1 MTKRPKIGRL
11 LFLLLGIL
19 LVNLSYA
26 QTHTITGKIVGKD
39 GKALEG
45 ATVKAEGKGTSAMT
59 KEDGSFSINAPAG
72 TELMVSHVGYKAQK
86 IKVSATVSVY
96 AVSLVEDISMIDQVV
111 VTAIGTT
118 TKKREQGY
126 NSTTLKYEELDISKP
141 TVIASALAGKA
152 AGLEVSGIGGGVN
165 PNYRVVLRGQRS
177 LTGNNNAL
185 IIVDNI
191 QVPSEILTNL
201 NPQDISDVTILN
213 GASGTAIYGSAASNG
228 AVVVTTKKGRPGPPQ
243 VHVANTTTFEKV
255 AFNPKLQKD
264 YGSGGDGYGI
274 NSDGTPV
281 YSSIENE
288 SYGPKFDGTMRDL
301 GVALADGTTLQAPY
315 SYFKDRNKFWQTG
328 LSNQTDFSM
337 SQADDHSSLMI
348 SGQYLNTNGTVYHDH
363 YNRAAFRIN
372 GSRTLS
378 KQLQAT
384 YGAYYVQNRYNIT
397 SQGDAL
403 YDQFLNMPAN
413 IPITHFKDWIHN
425 EYANPNG
432 YYNPWYA
439 NPYFTIDNNRQNT
452 KNDYLIANVELKFT
466 PLEWLTFTSRTG
478 MTYRTVS
485 DRYMTDMFH
494 YTDFAKA
501 SSSNSKSDIAGSYS
515 TDNYYMNT
523 LNSTLLGEAKKSY
536 KNFSLYGLVGA
547 ALQQDNQSYTYASI
561 SGLVDSNL
569 FSLSNSLNYPS
580 TSGGIYRDRQ
590 VGLFYQAK
598 IGYKNW
604 LFLNTTGRNDWVS
617 VLAPSN
623 QSFFYPSVD
632 ASFIATDA
640 IDGLKD
646 VSWLD
651 ALKFRASWS
660 KVGQVNLSNY
670 TYGAYA
676 LQQTYSQILGY
687 PYNGNPG
694 YGVNSTIVAKNLR
707 PEITKGYE
715 GGIDFSLFQSAIDA
729 SVTYYNT
736 HTTNQT
742 VNTGVSNATG
752 YTSFLT
758 NTGETVSKGLEVK
771 LNVTPVRSKDWTVSL
786 NSTFTYSDNKVLSIS
801 AALSQLELAG
811 YSNAG
816 SYAVP
821 HYQFPELYGTDYVR
835 DPKGRVVVDANTGM
849 PSVSSTLVYLGNAN
863 ARKMLGLTPNI
874 RYKQWTIEAVFEYR
888 GGFKRYN
895 EMGGGLD
902 WSGMGIR
909 TVAYNRQRFVMPNSV
924 YLDDKGAYVENKTV
938 TVNQGNGNGGFWT
951 SDEERGVGS
960 NYISNGAY
968 WKLRQMV
975 ISYSLPQSL
984 LKRIKTIKGGTISIQ
999 GRNLFL
1005 WLPKDNVY
1013 TDPDYSSNGTGNG
1026 IGLTSLQTPPSRF
1039 FGGTLSIT
1047 F

>member
-1 MTKRPKIGRL
+1 MTKRPKIGH
-11 LFLLLGIL
+11 LLLLIGIL
-19 LVNLSYA
+19 LVNLSYG
-26 QTHTITGKIVGKD
+26 QTHSITGRIVGKD

-45 ATVKAEGKGTSAMT
+45 ATIKVEGKGASAMT
-59 KEDGSFSINAPAG
+59 KEDGSFTINASAG
-72 TELMVSHVGYKAQK
+72 NELMISHVGYKAQK
-86 IKVSATVSVY
+86 IKVSGSVSDYSVT
-96 AVSLVEDISMIDQVV
+96 LNEEMSMIDEVV

-126 NSTTLKYEELDISKP
+126 FSTTLKYEELDISKP

-152 AGLEVSGIGGGVN
+152 AGLEITGIGGGVN

-191 QVPSEILTNL
+191 MVPSEVLTNL
-201 NPQDISDVTILN
+201 NPEDIADVTILN

-243 VHVANTTTFEKV
+243 VHMGNTTTVEKV
-255 AFNPKLQKD
+255 AYNPKLQKD

-281 YSSIENE
+281 YSPVENE

-301 GVALADGTTLQAPY
+301 GVPLADGTILTAPY

-328 LSNQTDFSM
+328 LSNQTDFSI
-337 SQADDHSSLMI
+337 SQGDDHSSLLL
-348 SGQYLNTNGTVYHDH
+348 SGQYLNTKGTTYQDR
-363 YNRAAFRIN
+363 YTRAAFRIN
-372 GSRTLS
+372 GSRKMS
-378 KQLQAT
+378 KELEVN
-384 YGAYYVQNRYNIT
+384 YGAYYVQNRYNVT
-397 SQGDAL
+397 PLGDAL

-413 IPITHFKDWIHN
+413 IPITHFKDWVHN

-432 YYNPWYA
+432 YYNPWYG
-439 NPYFTIDNNRQNT
+439 NPYFTIDNNRENT
-452 KNDYLIANVELKFT
+452 KNDYLIANAEIKFT
-466 PLEWLTFTSRTG
+466 PADWLTFTSRTG

-485 DRYMTDMFH
+485 DRYTTGMFH
-494 YTDFAKA
+494 YTQFAKDA
-501 SSSNSKSDIAGSYS
+501 SGNSKSDIAGGYS

-523 LNSTLLGEAKKSY
+523 LNSTLLGEAKKNY
-536 KNFSLYGLVGA
+536 RNFSLYGLVGG
-547 ALQQDNQSYTYASI
+547 ALQQDNQSYTSAGI

-569 FSLSNSLNYPS
+569 YNLSNTLNYPS
-580 TSGGIYRDRQ
+580 ASGAIYQDRQ

-617 VLAPSN
+617 ILNPSN

-640 IDGLKD
+640 LDLFKD
-646 VSWLD
+646 ITWLD
-651 ALKFRASWS
+651 ALKFRGSWS
-660 KVGQVNLSNY
+660 KVGQVNLANY

-676 LQQTYSQILGY
+676 LQQTYGQILGY
-687 PYNGNPG
+687 PFNGNPG
-694 YGVNSTIVAKNLR
+694 YALGSTIIAKDLK
-707 PEITKGYE
+707 PEITKGWE
-715 GGIDFSLFQSAIDA
+715 GGVDFSMLHNAIDG
-729 SVTYYNT
+729 SITYYVT

-742 VNTGVSNATG
+742 VNTGVSSASG
-752 YTSFLT
+752 FSSFLT
-758 NTGETVSKGLEVK
+758 NTGETVSKGLEVR
-771 LNVTPVRSKDWTVSL
+771 LNLTPIRSKDWTVSL
-786 NSTFTYSDNKVLSIS
+786 NSTFTYNDNRVLSIS
-801 AALSQLELAG
+801 AALSQLELSG

-835 DPKGRVVVDANTGM
+835 DPKGRVVVDAVTGM

-863 ARKMLGLTPNI
+863 ARTMIGLTPHI

-895 EMGGGLD
+895 EMGTDLD

-909 TVAYNRQRFVMPNSV
+909 TVAFNRQRFVFPNSV
-924 YLDDKGAYVENKTV
+924 YMDDKGEYVVNKTV

-951 SDEERGVGS
+951 ANEERGVGS
-960 NYISNGAY
+960 NYVTNGAY

-975 ISYSLPQSL
+975 ISYSLPPSL
-984 LKRIKTIKGGTISIQ
+984 LKKIKTIKGGTISVQ

-1013 TDPDYSSNGTGNG
+1013 TDPDYSYNGTGNG
-1026 IGLTSLQTPPSRF
+1026 IGLTGYQTPPSRF

>member
-1 MTKRPKIGRL
+1 MTKRPKPGH
-11 LFLLLGIL
+11 LLLLIGVL
-19 LVNLSYA
+19 LAHLSYA
-26 QTHTITGKIVGKD
+26 QTHPVKGRVVGKD
-39 GKALEG
+39 NKFLEG
-45 ATVKAEGKGTSAMT
+45 ATIRVEGKNTSAMS
-59 KEDGSFSINAPAG
+59 KEDGSFIINAAPG
-72 TELMVSHVGYKAQK
+72 SQLVVSHIGFKTQK
-86 IKVSATVSVY
+86 VRIGANMSEIDITLADDVS
-96 AVSLVEDISMIDQVV
+96 EIDQVV

-118 TKKREQGY
+118 VKKREQGY

-141 TVIASALAGKA
+141 TVIASALSGKA
-152 AGLEVSGIGGGVN
+152 AGLEVTGIGGGVN
-165 PNYRVVLRGQRS
+165 PSYRVVLRGQRS

-191 QVPSEILTNL
+191 MVPSEVLTNL
-201 NPQDISDVTILN
+201 NPEDISDVTILN

-228 AVVVTTKKGRPGPPQ
+228 ALVITTKKGRAGPAQ
-243 VHVANTTTFEKV
+243 VHMANTTTIEKV
-255 AFNPKLQKD
+255 AYNPKLQTD

-274 NSDGTPV
+274 NSNGTPV
-281 YSSIENE
+281 YSAVENE
-288 SYGPKFDGTMRDL
+288 SFGPKFDGTIRDL
-301 GVALADGTTLQAPY
+301 GVPLADGTILKAPY

-328 LSNQTDFSM
+328 LSNQTDFSV
-337 SQADDHSSLMI
+337 SQGDERSSLLL
-348 SGQYLNTNGTVYHDH
+348 SGQYLSTSGTT
-363 YNRAAFRIN
+363 YNDRYTRAAFRIN
-372 GSRTLS
+372 GSRKMS
-378 KQLQAT
+378 KQIEIN
-384 YGAYYVQNRYNIT
+384 YGAYYVQNRYNVT
-397 SQGDAL
+397 SQNNAV

-413 IPITHFKDWIHN
+413 VPITHFKDWVHN

-432 YYNPWYA
+432 YYNPWYG
-439 NPYFTIDNNRQNT
+439 NPYFTIDNNREYT
-452 KNDYLIANVELKFT
+452 KNDYLIANAEIKFA

-478 MTYRTVS
+478 MTYRSVS
-485 DRYMTDMFH
+485 DRYTTGMFH
-494 YTDFAKA
+494 YTQFAKDV
-501 SSSNSKSDIAGSYS
+501 SGNSKSDIAGSYS
-515 TDNYYMNT
+515 TDNYYINS
-523 LNSTLLGEAKKSY
+523 LNSTLLGEARKSY
-536 KNFSLYGLVGA
+536 KDFSLYGLIGG
-547 ALQQDNQSYTYASI
+547 ALQQDNQSYTSAGI

-569 FSLSNSLNYPS
+569 YSLSNTLNYPS
-580 TSGGIYRDRQ
+580 ASGAIYQDRQ

-617 VLAPSN
+617 ILNPSN

-632 ASFIATDA
+632 ASFVATDA
-640 IDGLKD
+640 LGFLKD
-646 VSWLD
+646 LSWLD
-651 ALKFRASWS
+651 ALKLRGSWS

-676 LQQTYSQILGY
+676 LQQTYGQILGY
-687 PYNGNPG
+687 PFNGNPG
-694 YGVNSTIVAKNLR
+694 YALGSTIVSTNLK
-707 PEITKGYE
+707 PEITKGWE
-715 GGIDFSLFQSAIDA
+715 GGIDFSMFHSAIDA
-729 SVTYYNT
+729 GITYYVT

-752 YTSFLT
+752 FNNYLT

-771 LNVTPVRSKDWTVSL
+771 LNLTPVRSKDWTVSL
-786 NSTFTYSDNKVLSIS
+786 NSTFTYSDNRVLSIS
-801 AALSQLELAG
+801 AALSQLQLSG

-835 DPKGRVVVDANTGM
+835 DPKGRVIVDAVTGM

-863 ARKMLGLTPNI
+863 ARTMIGLTPRI

-895 EMGGGLD
+895 EMGTDLD

-909 TVAYNRQRFVMPNSV
+909 TVAYNRQRFVFPNSV
-924 YLDDKGAYVENKTV
+924 YLDNKGNYVVNKTV
-938 TVNQGNGNGGFWT
+938 TVNQANGNGGFWT
-951 SDEERGVGS
+951 ANEERGVGS
-960 NYISNGAY
+960 NYVTNGAY

-984 LKRIKTIKGGTISIQ
+984 LKKIKTIKGGTISVQ

-1013 TDPDYSSNGTGNG
+1013 TDPDYSYNGTGNG
-1026 IGLTSLQTPPSRF
+1026 IGLTGYQTPPSRF
-1039 FGGTLSIT
+1039 IGGTLSIT